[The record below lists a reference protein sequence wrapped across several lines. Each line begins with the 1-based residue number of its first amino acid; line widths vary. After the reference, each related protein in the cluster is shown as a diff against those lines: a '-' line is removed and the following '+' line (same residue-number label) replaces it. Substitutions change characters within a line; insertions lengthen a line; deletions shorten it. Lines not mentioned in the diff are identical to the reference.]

1 MPIHVSPFVRAVVG
15 LSIGGAVIV
24 LAISWVRSRALASV
38 DEVSGANKLS
48 EWPYTIALWGMT
60 VLLGVVFY
68 RIGPMSLTF
77 SLALAGAC
85 TFGVLGLIWP
95 RWMHDSK
102 LSPVQRFVQRVVFLV
117 VSGILIAIAADHFG

>member
-1 MPIHVSPFVRAVVG
+1 MPIQLSPFVRAVVG

-24 LAISWVRSRALASV
+24 LAISWVRSRALARV

-60 VLLGVVFY
+60 VLLGLVYY
-68 RIGPMSLTF
+68 RMGPMPLAF

-85 TFGVLGLIWP
+85 TFGALGLIWP
-95 RWMHDSK
+95 RWMHDSR
-102 LSPVQRFVQRVVFLV
+102 LSPVQRSVQRVVLLIT
-117 VSGILIAIAADHFG
+117 SGILIAIAADHFG